1 MKQVHLRTLASFADK
16 TAIKWKPIN
25 FCVNMKQILSF
36 QKANS
41 TSDCIGEMSLS
52 DSTFLEEESGCSSV
66 PVDTNVAILQTVICI
81 VVLPIGIILIY
92 GIVLYEHEGVDSQKR
107 SLFNQLI
114 SAVFVALGLSTLIC
128 TIPITI
134 RCWIGPLGH
143 IFAIIVSFARRFFFT
158 FFLVIDVEMLI
169 YKIFCLIRP
178 NLILRLDDYF
188 WTAFLLPWNGI
199 FSMVSSN
206 ADWYISSSNPR
217 IYNFLSG
224 NEDVISAGGDSY
236 VCNFS

>member
-1 MKQVHLRTLASFADK
+1 
-16 TAIKWKPIN
+16 
-25 FCVNMKQILSF
+25 MKQILSF
-36 QKANS
+36 QRANS

-66 PVDTNVAILQTVICI
+66 PVDTKVAILQTVICI

-236 VCNFS
+236 VCNFSDFFFILIEIFSMPGDYLLV